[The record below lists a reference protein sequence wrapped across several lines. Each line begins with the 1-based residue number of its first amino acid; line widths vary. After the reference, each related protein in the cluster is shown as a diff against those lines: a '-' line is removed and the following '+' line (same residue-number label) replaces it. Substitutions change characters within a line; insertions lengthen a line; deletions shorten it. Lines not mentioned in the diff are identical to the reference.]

1 MTRKKVIP
9 TTPETPQPGSENSAP
24 ASEPAP
30 AEQKPMV
37 ALSMEE
43 YDELQKTMSEAL
55 SKSNEY
61 FEGWQRERADFN
73 NYKRRIERDAVMNQQ
88 SATINVVRKYLVI
101 LDDLDRALKNRP
113 AGGDGAAWA
122 NGIELIYRKLMTLI
136 ENEGVQRF
144 GEAGEYFDP
153 NRHEAITQE
162 PGSSFESGQII
173 EVVQSGYQ
181 LGDRIV
187 RPAMVRVA
195 A

>member
-9 TTPETPQPGSENSAP
+9 NTPEIPQPGPEKQAP
-24 ASEPAP
+24 EPAP
-30 AEQKPMV
+30 EQQPMV

-43 YDELQKTMSEAL
+43 YDELQKTMAEAL
-55 SKSNEY
+55 SKSSEY
-61 FEGWQRERADFN
+61 FDGWQRERADFN

-88 SATINVVRKYLVI
+88 SATISVVRKYLVI
-101 LDDLDRALKNRP
+101 LDDLERALKNRP
-113 AGGDGAAWA
+113 STGDGAAWA

-162 PGSSFESGQII
+162 PSSEVESGQII